1 MQPLAKPVWDYI
13 YKPSKHKH
21 AICKK
26 KKRISYPT
34 SLNSQGAM
42 IKHPLTTQKLSCDL
56 VSGQVTEC
64 GVHQK

>member
-21 AICKK
+21 AMFKK
-26 KKRISYPT
+26 KKNSHT
-34 SLNSQGAM
+34 SLKSQGAM
-42 IKHPLTTQKLSCDL
+42 IKHPLTTQKLSCNL
-56 VSGQVTEC
+56 ISGQVIEC